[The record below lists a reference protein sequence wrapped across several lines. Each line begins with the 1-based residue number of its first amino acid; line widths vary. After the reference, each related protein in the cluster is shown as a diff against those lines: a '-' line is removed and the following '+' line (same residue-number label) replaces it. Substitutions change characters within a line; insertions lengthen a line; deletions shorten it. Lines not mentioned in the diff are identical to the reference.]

1 MIELTIHHYH
11 HYADPIFR
19 DILNKLEDMM
29 ATLDD
34 VVSKVTAVGTVEDSV
49 ITLLGQ
55 IKAKLDAAGQDP
67 TKLQALSDALDAQA
81 AKLSQAVTDNTPAA

>member
-1 MIELTIHHYH
+1 
-11 HYADPIFR
+11 
-19 DILNKLEDMM
+19 M

-34 VVSKVTAVGTVEDSV
+34 VVAKVTAVGTVEDSV
-49 ITLLGQ
+49 ISLLQQ

-67 TKLQALSDALDAQA
+67 AKLQALSDALDAQA